1 MKLPLL
7 VALLAG
13 SVSAV
18 GLVAWPGRSAVITPP
33 PGKYTGVLTVRRT
46 LIQEGLETTFTVK
59 VDASIAADGQV
70 TILTATPESPGAAA
84 NIENSVVKAA
94 PRPLL
99 IFPVAQPVMV
109 TNNHVVA
116 ATAPV
121 GTVAT
126 LPINPGGT
134 LSFSN
139 YLVNGSI
146 PASLTVA
153 PRMVYLN
160 YTLTKYLPVTLTVTP
175 NPLVPIN
182 SGGFTLNGASS
193 ANSLSPVAPGA
204 VAFPPTSAL
213 LPSATPVSTNI
224 QTPAS
229 RVSYEFVLRL
239 QCPAATPSTAV
250 APR

>member
-7 VALLAG
+7 IALLAG
-13 SVSAV
+13 SVSAF
-18 GLVAWPGRSAVITPP
+18 GLVAWPGRSAVIAPP

-46 LIQEGLETTFTVK
+46 LIQEGLETSFTVK
-59 VDASIAADGQV
+59 VDASVGADGQV
-70 TILTATPESPGAAA
+70 TILTATPESPGAAT

-99 IFPVAQPVMV
+99 IFPVAQPVTV
-109 TNNHVVA
+109 TNNQVVA
-116 ATAPV
+116 ATAPA

-160 YTLTKYLPVTLTVTP
+160 YALTQYVAATLTITAAPVKSGPPVGIIPSIGNLPV
-175 NPLVPIN
+175 
-182 SGGFTLNGASS
+182 G
-193 ANSLSPVAPGA
+193 PGA
-204 VAFPPTSAL
+204 VAFPPS
-213 LPSATPVSTNI
+213 PPITPVTTTTTM

-229 RVSYEFVLRL
+229 RVSYEFVLRF
-239 QCPAATPSTAV
+239 QGPAVTSPAVV
-250 APR
+250 APH